1 MLNAHLDTVGVAG
14 MAEPFSGAIRD
25 GKLYGRG
32 SYDMKGSLAA
42 MLGAA
47 KALAGAKAP
56 FQGSLL
62 VAGVADEENASI
74 GTMDLIPRFRLDAAI
89 VTEPTHLEVCLAH
102 KGFAWIEV
110 TTEGR
115 AAHGSR
121 PDLGLDANLAMG
133 KFLAR
138 LAELER
144 ELRSRHPHPLVGPPS
159 LHAGVLRGGTA
170 PSVYAA
176 SSKLT
181 IERRMIP
188 GETRSKVVEE
198 IVGIIE
204 ELTRS
209 ESGFRA
215 THRLAL
221 AREPFEVS
229 REAAIVGCVAR
240 AVEAELGTPAR
251 YGGQT
256 PWMDSALLA
265 AAGVETVVI
274 GPAGA
279 GAHAAEEWVDVE
291 SVVQLARVLVR
302 AVMDYCA

>member
-1 MLNAHLDTVGVAG
+1 
-14 MAEPFSGAIRD
+14 
-25 GKLYGRG
+25 
-32 SYDMKGSLAA
+32 
-42 MLGAA
+42 
-47 KALAGAKAP
+47 
-56 FQGSLL
+56 
-62 VAGVADEENASI
+62 
-74 GTMDLIPRFRLDAAI
+74 
-89 VTEPTHLEVCLAH
+89 
-102 KGFAWIEV
+102 
-110 TTEGR
+110 
-115 AAHGSR
+115 
-121 PDLGLDANLAMG
+121 
-133 KFLAR
+133 
-138 LAELER
+138 
-144 ELRSRHPHPLVGPPS
+144 
-159 LHAGVLRGGTA
+159 
-170 PSVYAA
+170 
-176 SSKLT
+176 
-181 IERRMIP
+181 MIP

-198 IVGIIE
+198 IAGIIE

-209 ESGFRA
+209 EAGFRA